1 MIAFRWNDFDFTL
14 IQADKGVFKN
24 NMAGHSHSKNSY
36 ELHFVVDGEGTLATD
51 SKVYDLSKGDFFVTG
66 PNVYHQQSTNPEK
79 PLTEIFIYL
88 QASEKKSKDALVS
101 SFLSTHFY
109 FSKDEDL
116 QKLFEEIL
124 EEKNNKHLGYTSAVG
139 SLLQLLLLKITR
151 LYVPDF
157 VSFAENKD
165 NLNDRRFITIEHAF
179 INDNGSLTLSE
190 LSDLIGVC
198 ERQAQRLLRK
208 YYGKTFRE
216 KKAESLKSRVKK
228 SVVNTHS
235 DI

>member
-1 MIAFRWNDFDFTL
+1 MQWVIIMITFRWNDFGFTL
-14 IQADKGVFKN
+14 IQLDKGVFEN
-24 NMAGHSHSKNSY
+24 DMAGHSHSKNSY
-36 ELHFVVDGEGTLATD
+36 ELHCVVDGEGTLTTD
-51 SKVYDLSKGDFFVTG
+51 SKVYSLSKGDFFVTG

-88 QASEKKSKDALVS
+88 QASEKKTKDALVS

-109 FSKDEDL
+109 FSKDEEL

-124 EEKNNKHLGYTSAVG
+124 KENNNKLLGYTSAVG

-151 LYVPDF
+151 LYMPDF
-157 VSFAENKD
+157 VSLTDNKD

-179 INDNGSLTLSE
+179 INDSGSLTLSE

-198 ERQAQRLLRK
+198 ERQTQRLLRK
-208 YYGKTFRE
+208 YYGKSFRE
-216 KKAESLKSRVKK
+216 KKAESLKTQKQ
-228 SVVNTHS
+228 N
-235 DI
+235 